1 METYRGTFHCG
12 TVVFEDDTTIER
24 VGLCENTHLTRQAV
38 RSIKALLGA
47 GGASKKRRPL
57 KQAIAG

>member
-12 TVVFEDDTTIER
+12 TVVFEVDTADKLI
-24 VGLCENTHLTRQAV
+24 GLCENTHPTRQAV
-38 RSIKALLGA
+38 RFIKTLLGA
-47 GGASKKRRPL
+47 GGATKKPRPL